1 MTEILTDT
9 IYFYY
14 IAIAFMMVAMV
25 VSFCISQLY
34 LFVVAVNVGFLK
46 RFAGL

>member
-1 MTEILTDT
+1 MTSLLVWT

-14 IAIAFMMVAMV
+14 IAHINRLIRVFVN
-25 VSFCISQLY
+25 CYISEMY

-46 RFAGL
+46 LFAGL